1 MTAGMITLPRFGAIA
16 LIVSAIILP
25 LSIAQGV
32 EPGGLKPVSAFAGIA
47 DRDARS
53 AAIFTEMG
61 RVLMSP
67 RCLNCHPRT
76 DSPTQGDA
84 MMLHSP
90 RVTRGPDGFGAAGME
105 CATCHG
111 PRNALF
117 GNGSAG
123 SVPGNPKWH
132 LAPRSMA
139 WQGLTLGQ
147 ICAAIKYPKKNGGL
161 SLDHLIEHN
170 AKDDLVGWGWHP
182 GVGRVSAPGSQDE
195 FGELTKAWVQS
206 GATCPNH

>member
-1 MTAGMITLPRFGAIA
+1 MIRGMISLPRFGVVA
-16 LIVSAIILP
+16 LIASVIILP
-25 LSIAQGV
+25 LSIARGG
-32 EPGGLKPVSAFAGIA
+32 EASGLKPASAFTGIA
-47 DRDARS
+47 DRNARS

-61 RVLMSP
+61 KVLTSP

-84 MMLHSP
+84 MLLHSP
-90 RVTRGPDGFGAAGME
+90 PVTRGPDGFGAPGME

-111 PRNALF
+111 PRNAAF
-117 GNGSAG
+117 GNGGG

-147 ICAAIKYPKKNGGL
+147 ICAVIKDTKKNGGL
-161 SLDHLIEHN
+161 SLEQLIDHN
-170 AKDDLVGWGWHP
+170 GKDELVGWGWKP
-182 GVGRVSAPGSQDE
+182 GPGRIPAPGTQAE
-195 FGELTKAWVQS
+195 FGALTKAWVES
-206 GATCPNH
+206 GAACPK